1 MLRLRVA
8 EVARAKGVSMHKLS
22 QRAEISY
29 NVVKSICKNPTRTV
43 NTDTINRLA
52 RALGV
57 PVTELIEDVPHELI
71 SCVSSNDGMCV
82 FNSRDE
88 EN

>member
-8 EVARAKGVSMHKLS
+8 EVARTKGVSMHKLS
-22 QRAEISY
+22 QRAEVSY

-52 RALGV
+52 WALGV
-57 PVTELIEDVPHELI
+57 PVTELIEDIPQELTK
-71 SCVSSNDGMCV
+71 CPSSNGETCV
-82 FNSRDE
+82 
-88 EN
+88 